1 MIPVQTVHDRM
12 LSALDAQDSDRY
24 LFDPHI
30 KDAINGA
37 VEDMVTLLDYAFGAN
52 KLSPE
57 KLVDLTFVKVF
68 KTNSYSR
75 FAFKANEVGHDYWT
89 VLAIYP
95 KPIVNKKVTQSPSST
110 PTSVSS
116 YAPDVSFINGGKA
129 AKRLTF
135 EQWTDNE
142 DNAFMPGNDILQ
154 GASKEYAYLDAAD
167 FSSSSYTGNG
177 GYPEWTIR
185 PAVPTQYVAFAYLK
199 RPSTVTQITDNLEFP
214 KSVTDLIVD
223 LALQKITYKQG
234 AGGAPLYAVTTQ
246 NVNRLI
252 AAIK

>member
-1 MIPVQTVHDRM
+1 M
-12 LSALDAQDSDRY
+12 LSALDAVDSDRY
-24 LFDPHI
+24 LFDPYL

-37 VEDMVTLLDYAFGAN
+37 VEDVVTLLDYAFGEN
-52 KLSPE
+52 KLAPE
-57 KLVDLTFVKVF
+57 KLVDLTKVKIF

-75 FAFKANEVGHDYWT
+75 FAFKTSEVGHEYWT

-95 KPIVNKKVTQSPSST
+95 DPVVNKKSNPQNPST

-116 YAPDVSFINGGKA
+116 YCPDISFISGGKA
-129 AKRLTF
+129 AKRLTL

-142 DNAFMPGNDILQ
+142 DNAFMPGNMMLK

-167 FSSSSYTGNG
+167 FSSSTYTGNSG
-177 GYPEWTIR
+177 TPEWSIR
-185 PAVPTQYVAFAYLK
+185 PDVPCKYIALAYLK
-199 RPSTVTQITDNLEFP
+199 RPDTVTAITDNLEFP
-214 KSVTDLIVD
+214 KSMTDLIVD

-234 AGGAPLYAVTTQ
+234 QGGAPLYAVTTQ

-252 AAIK
+252 AAIR